1 VRKKKVYSSV
11 RLILPRG
18 IKVKE
23 LKLSNEQLYFLNL
36 LTRDVL
42 RINSPKQKVD
52 FLRYRM
58 DFLVRQ
64 VSSNARKLVIEPLLQ
79 LGWIEIQP
87 NAKGSEM
94 YSKGRLTKGY
104 RLSPNLLS
112 AVLTDKLKLYRI
124 DGTTTLARRLFKL
137 RLERKESALASKAFL
152 KREYDW
158 MVQLRFD
165 RDKATNLHEEFM
177 SKGRRPKGKYTKG
190 TMMRVESDFE
200 ILSNLSSG
208 DFEFNEKG
216 GRVYSAIATAVSDF
230 RCCLM
235 DPNGNHYLEI
245 DIKTSQF
252 LFLLKALYLRKVHQ
266 VQQNLT
272 DSLIGFIDC
281 DVDLKDE
288 VFGTNTD
295 LRQLYNVV
303 VFDDIYQWFSDRSS
317 FNDAEKADPKSNI
330 TRINST
336 TQTASRI
343 LKEERSESKMELLQD
358 VLYNYHTR
366 KKDTPM
372 SRAFRANFPNVL
384 SFLEQCAIESERVK
398 KSSETSLLLQS
409 YEAFFV
415 HQFAL
420 DRLEQAFP
428 DRLFYTVHDS
438 FGVPEDIVDECFDI
452 IAKAVEDHFGLK
464 DGSVVLK
471 FD

>member
-1 VRKKKVYSSV
+1 MD
-11 RLILPRG
+11 ILT
-18 IKVKE
+18 K
-23 LKLSNEQLYFLNL
+23 
-36 LTRDVL
+36 
-42 RINSPKQKVD
+42 
-52 FLRYRM
+52 
-58 DFLVRQ
+58 Q
-64 VSSNARKLVIEPLLQ
+64 VSSNSRKLVIEPLLQ
-79 LGWIEIQP
+79 LGLIEIQL
-87 NAKGSEM
+87 NSKGGEL
-94 YSKGRLTKGY
+94 YSRGRLTKGY
-104 RLSPNLLS
+104 RLSPSLLS
-112 AVLTDKLKLYRI
+112 DVLADKLKLYRI

-137 RLERKESALASKAFL
+137 RLERKVSALANKAFL

-165 RDKATNLHEEFM
+165 REKAVELHELFQT
-177 SKGRRPKGKYTKG
+177 KGSRPKGKYTKG

-200 ILSNLSSG
+200 ILSNLSTG

-216 GRVYSAIATAVSDF
+216 GRVYSAITTAVSDF

-235 DPNGNHYLEI
+235 DPDGNHYIEI

-272 DSLIGFIDC
+272 DSLICYIDC
-281 DVDLKDE
+281 HVDLKDE

-295 LRQLYNVV
+295 LRQFYNVV
-303 VFDDIYQWFSDRSS
+303 VFEDIYQWFADRS
-317 FNDAEKADPKSNI
+317 NYTDVGKADPKSNI
-330 TRINST
+330 TSINST
-336 TQTASRI
+336 IQTASRI
-343 LKEERSESKMELLQD
+343 TREERYESKIELLQD

-372 SRAFRANFPNVL
+372 SRAFRANFPNAL
-384 SFLEQCAIESERVK
+384 AFLEQCAFESERVK
-398 KSSETSLLLQS
+398 KSSETALLLQS

-420 DRLEQAFP
+420 DRLQQAFP

-438 FGVPEDIVDECFDI
+438 FGVPEDIVYECFDI
-452 IAKAVEDHFGLK
+452 VAKAVEDHLGLK

-471 FD
+471 ID